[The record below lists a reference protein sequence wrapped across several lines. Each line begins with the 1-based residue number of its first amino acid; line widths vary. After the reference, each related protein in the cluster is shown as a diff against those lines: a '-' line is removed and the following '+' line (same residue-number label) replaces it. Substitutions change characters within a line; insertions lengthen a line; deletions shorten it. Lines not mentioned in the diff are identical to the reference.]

1 MKRSR
6 RLFTKAKLEFAKY
19 GPQSTVLASLQNLLL
34 IEMKILGLYSSP
46 TESKTLE
53 VQPNNVCFNKPSKWL
68 WCMAKF
74 KNHYSSAHFGSTCT
88 KNHYSRFFIGIKIPL
103 RPWWKLWTFTEE
115 TTQLDKCSILRIF
128 QR

>member
-53 VQPNNVCFNKPSKWL
+53 VQPNNVCFNKPSK
-68 WCMAKF
+68 
-74 KNHYSSAHFGSTCT
+74 
-88 KNHYSRFFIGIKIPL
+88 
-103 RPWWKLWTFTEE
+103 
-115 TTQLDKCSILRIF
+115 
-128 QR
+128 